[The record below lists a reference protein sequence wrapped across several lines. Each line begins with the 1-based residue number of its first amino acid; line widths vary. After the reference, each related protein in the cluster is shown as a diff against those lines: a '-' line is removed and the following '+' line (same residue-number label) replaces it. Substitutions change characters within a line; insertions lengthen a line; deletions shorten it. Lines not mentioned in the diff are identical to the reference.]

1 MTAEPQQA
9 VVGYPG
15 GLRVRYR
22 WAGSGGGG
30 AVFALSEAG
39 GELFE
44 YGERAG
50 AAFERLCRAELRTE
64 RFSAAGARAKESN
77 SPRKLRAV
85 IARALTEQSRRLS
98 ESASRPEASG
108 RAVA

>member
-1 MTAEPQQA
+1 MTKKETMITRTDAE
-9 VVGYPG
+9 
-15 GLRVRYR
+15 
-22 WAGSGGGG
+22 
-30 AVFALSEAG
+30 LSKLLADTREV
-39 GELFE
+39 
-44 YGERAG
+44 
-50 AAFERLCRAELRTE
+50 LRTE

-108 RAVA
+108 HATA